1 MIHRPRLLWLPNR
14 RSWPAEIERG
24 LSSISANVLVV
35 LRDANTGRIKEVRTV
50 HNMVHDAYLDG
61 LMVGAGNLA
70 AAATSFAA
78 TSSSTSPAAADASI
92 GAELAGGRATTDPGG
107 GGGGYVGNF
116 PDYAY
121 RRVARRFTAAQANGS
136 IAKLGV
142 YSAAAGGTLWASA
155 LLVNSSGAPTP
166 LTKTAADTLD
176 VVWEFRLFC
185 QYETTSTPT
194 IAGVPRT
201 VVMGPVNMNANRDS
215 MLNTGWNFTGASTWR
230 RNLGAE
236 VANGLFART
245 ASTAGGDII
254 AQTAAAYVNGSFT
267 RDITLPAL
275 AIADIRKFW
284 GLVNVGATFYSEQ
297 LRFDAILP
305 NPTPAII
312 VRFTLGRSTK
322 NGDAYA
328 DAMNVTS
335 AFRSGQHM
343 QGFADAMSVTT
354 AFQSGTLT

>member
-24 LSSISANVLVV
+24 LSSIGANVLVV
-35 LRDANTGRIKEVRTV
+35 LRDANTGRIKAVRTV
-50 HNMVHDAYLDG
+50 HNMVHNAYLDG

-78 TSSSTSPAAADASI
+78 TSSSTTPAAGDASI

-107 GGGGYVGNF
+107 GGGGYVNNF

-155 LLVNSSGAPTP
+155 VLVNLSGVPTP

-176 VVWEFRLFC
+176 VVWEFRLFV

-215 MLNTGWNFTGASTWR
+215 MLNTGWDFTSASTWR
-230 RNLGAE
+230 RNLSAE
-236 VANGLFART
+236 LPALMFTRT
-245 ASTAGGDII
+245 ASTAGGTLV
-254 AQTAAAYVNGSFT
+254 AQSAAAYVNGSFT
-267 RDITLPAL
+267 RDITLPA
-275 AIADIRKFW
+275 IATTDVIHYW

-297 LRFDAILP
+297 FRFDVALP
-305 NPTPAII
+305 NPTPAIL
-312 VRFTLGRSTK
+312 VRFALARSTRR
-322 NGDAYA
+322 GDAYA
-328 DAMNVTS
+328 DALSVAT
-335 AFRSGQHM
+335 AFQSGQHF
-343 QGFADAMSVTT
+343 QEYAQAISVST